1 MGAWGWGP
9 AARWADGK
17 ILAGSGGSV
26 AGGGDA
32 LSAAVPAAGI
42 LPGKRWSWFQ
52 GNPAVDPP
60 PNVGRSP
67 FIRRAFVE
75 RLLPARPRCH
85 REESD
90 TVFLSCAY
98 CVLGGGRNSYR
109 CMENVTF
116 TAESGRSRQAFAGGR
131 KERICQVFPS
141 FTPNCRAAVHLS
153 LYSG

>member
-1 MGAWGWGP
+1 MKFF
-9 AARWADGK
+9 K
-17 ILAGSGGSV
+17 IFPLRL
-26 AGGGDA
+26 
-32 LSAAVPAAGI
+32 LSECQHCYLLKHLDSTSQAI
-42 LPGKRWSWFQ
+42 QLFQ
-52 GNPAVDPP
+52 TEIDPP